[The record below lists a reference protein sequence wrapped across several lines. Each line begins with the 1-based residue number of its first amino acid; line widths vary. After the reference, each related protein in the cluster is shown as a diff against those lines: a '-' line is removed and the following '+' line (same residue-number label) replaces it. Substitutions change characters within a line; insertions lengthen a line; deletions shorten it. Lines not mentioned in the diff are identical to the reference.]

1 MFEKTNITPLGYR
14 LLALMSRSSGEEFY
28 LRELA
33 RRTKSSV
40 AGCHSAARPLSAGGL
55 VVPRRSGRNLYYRV
69 DGTNPAMTYIKVFVN
84 ALEVGPVVEHLKPVA
99 SSVTLYGS
107 CSTGRDTEKSDI
119 DLLVLSLDKGAASEA
134 IGTRTVGG
142 RVLNALILSPHE
154 LAELR
159 SRDRAFYDEVQK
171 GLVLW
176 RTEDG

>member
-1 MFEKTNITPLGYR
+1 
-14 LLALMSRSSGEEFY
+14 
-28 LRELA
+28 
-33 RRTKSSV
+33 
-40 AGCHSAARPLSAGGL
+40 
-55 VVPRRSGRNLYYRV
+55 
-69 DGTNPAMTYIKVFVN
+69 MTYFKVFVN